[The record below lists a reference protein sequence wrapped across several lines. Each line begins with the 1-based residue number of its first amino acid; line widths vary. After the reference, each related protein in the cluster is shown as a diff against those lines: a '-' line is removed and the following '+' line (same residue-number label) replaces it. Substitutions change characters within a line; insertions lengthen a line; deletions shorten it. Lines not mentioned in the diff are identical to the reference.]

1 MGHIGFLSRE
11 SIGED
16 TGNFLLIVHQMDE
29 IADSGSGGDS
39 KQRSLSVSPKDKGSK
54 NKRKSADPSMGNP
67 LNIPPSLTE
76 FPRYELSP
84 EVSQRSLSEFTLE
97 LGLDQPKEG
106 PEPEAFGTTDWD
118 SPIACQ
124 LEELLFSNLQ
134 VVFRCAIKQI
144 AELGY
149 SEEVAEKVVSR
160 GGLYLEGKDPVVNIV
175 NDTLYFME
183 EGKDIVVS
191 RDDMFDNLQ
200 HLVEYTMLEIIGVLR
215 EVRPSLSIGEAM
227 WWLLICDLNVSQAC
241 ALEGDPLSG
250 LCCKDVSGEGS
261 SDSAIPQFRSEVQSS
276 ETILPNPKE
285 PEFPKLSL
293 PKEKNSLPETLKF
306 GSFPNLPKPE
316 DLLALEGVT
325 PEEES
330 LVSLTCTLKKS
341 SGTTGESVQIASQTS
356 VSEEKVGTG
365 PKGRT
370 KKELIALRQKCFHMD
385 KSYRTYGSK
394 GGFRSGK
401 LASFGGFILE
411 RRLKPPSELPG
422 VQMKNPSSK
431 KSTEVPAEVPL
442 ADGSHAVKKTPS
454 AVPAKEKTPKLRMK
468 GTISILPTA
477 ETKLPISSP
486 SEKKS
491 NPKPQVSA
499 SEATKIPDYY
509 TGIPYENSLGKYV
522 AQNEKDELILKLV
535 PRLQE
540 LQDELQGWT
549 EWANQKVMLAAHRL
563 GKDQRELKAL
573 RLEKEEADQ
582 YKKEKQILEEN
593 TMKRLSEME
602 NALGNA
608 TGQVEILNSTVLR
621 LEVEN
626 SVLKRELDAAKLR
639 ALESAAS
646 YQEVVEREQMALKK
660 AQSWEGQK
668 ALLQEGHERGK
679 WKVAEL
685 QQDLDKAK
693 KLHNQIEV
701 CPRTSHLVNVYNQ
714 RLLYQWYTCGHGIHV
729 W

>member
-1 MGHIGFLSRE
+1 MGRIGSLPRE
-11 SIGED
+11 SIGVD
-16 TGNFLLIVHQMDE
+16 TGNLLLTVHQMDE
-29 IADSGSGGDS
+29 IADSCGS

-54 NKRKSADPSMGNP
+54 NKRKSADPSMGNA

-84 EVSQRSLSEFTLE
+84 EVSQRSLSELTLE
-97 LGLDQPKEG
+97 LGLDQLKEG

-118 SPIACQ
+118 DPIACQ
-124 LEELLFSNLQ
+124 LEEILFSNLQ

-175 NDTLYFME
+175 NDTLYLME
-183 EGKDIVVS
+183 EGKDIHVL
-191 RDDMFDNLQ
+191 RDDTFDDLQ

-241 ALEGDPLSG
+241 ALERDPLSDLG
-250 LCCKDVSGEGS
+250 CKDVSGGGS
-261 SDSAIPQFRSEVQSS
+261 SDSAIPQFRLEAPSS
-276 ETILPNPKE
+276 ETILPNPTE
-285 PEFPKLSL
+285 PKFPKLSL
-293 PKEKNSLPETLKF
+293 PKAKNSLPKTLNCE
-306 GSFPNLPKPE
+306 SFPNLPKPE
-316 DLLALEGVT
+316 DLSLEGVT
-325 PEEES
+325 PEEEN

-341 SGTTGESVQIASQTS
+341 SGITRENVQIVSQTYA
-356 VSEEKVGTG
+356 SEEKMGAG
-365 PKGRT
+365 CKGQT
-370 KKELIALRQKCFHMD
+370 KKELAALRQKCLNMD
-385 KSYRTYGSK
+385 KSYRTYRSK

-401 LASFGGFILE
+401 LASFGGFVLE
-411 RRLKPPSELPG
+411 RRLKSPSELPG
-422 VQMKNPSSK
+422 VQMKSASSK
-431 KSTEVPAEVPL
+431 KSTEVPADVPL
-442 ADGSHAVKKTPS
+442 ADGSHPVNKSPS
-454 AVPAKEKTPKLRMK
+454 AVPAKEKTSKLGIK
-468 GTISILPTA
+468 GTISMLPTA

-486 SEKKS
+486 VEKKS
-491 NPKPQVSA
+491 NPKPQVSI
-499 SEATKIPDYY
+499 SETPKIPDYY
-509 TGIPYENSLGKYV
+509 TGIPYENSLGKHV

-549 EWANQKVMLAAHRL
+549 EWANEKVMHAAHRL

-608 TGQVEILNSTVLR
+608 TGQVEILNSTALR
-621 LEVEN
+621 LEVGK

-639 ALESAAS
+639 ALESAARDRKS
-646 YQEVVEREQMALKK
+646 VV
-660 AQSWEGQK
+660 
-668 ALLQEGHERGK
+668 
-679 WKVAEL
+679 
-685 QQDLDKAK
+685 
-693 KLHNQIEV
+693 
-701 CPRTSHLVNVYNQ
+701 
-714 RLLYQWYTCGHGIHV
+714 
-729 W
+729 

>member
-1 MGHIGFLSRE
+1 LIYFFPFDLLGRIGSLPRE
-11 SIGED
+11 SIGVD
-16 TGNFLLIVHQMDE
+16 TGNLLLTVHQMDE
-29 IADSGSGGDS
+29 IADSCGS

-54 NKRKSADPSMGNP
+54 NKRKSADPSMGNA

-84 EVSQRSLSEFTLE
+84 EVSQRSLSELMLE
-97 LGLDQPKEG
+97 LGLDRLKEG
-106 PEPEAFGTTDWD
+106 PVPEAFGTTDWD
-118 SPIACQ
+118 DSIACQ
-124 LEELLFSNLQ
+124 LEEILFSHLQ

-149 SEEVAEKVVSR
+149 SEEVAEKIVSR

-183 EGKDIVVS
+183 EGKDIHVL
-191 RDDMFDNLQ
+191 RDDMFDDLQ

-241 ALEGDPLSG
+241 ALERDPLSDLG
-250 LCCKDVSGEGS
+250 CKDVSGEGS
-261 SDSAIPQFRSEVQSS
+261 SDCAIPQFRSEVQSS
-276 ETILPNPKE
+276 ETILPNPTE
-285 PEFPKLSL
+285 PKFPKLSL
-293 PKEKNSLPETLKF
+293 PKAKNSLPKTLNCE
-306 GSFPNLPKPE
+306 SFPNLPKPE
-316 DLLALEGVT
+316 DLLSLEGVT
-325 PEEES
+325 PEEEN

-341 SGTTGESVQIASQTS
+341 SGITRENVQIESQTYA
-356 VSEEKVGTG
+356 SEEKMGDG
-365 PKGRT
+365 RKGQT
-370 KKELIALRQKCFHMD
+370 KKELAALRQKCFLME
-385 KSYRTYGSK
+385 KSYYGSK

-401 LASFGGFILE
+401 LASFGGFVLE

-422 VQMKNPSSK
+422 VQMKNASSK
-431 KSTEVPAEVPL
+431 KSTEVPADVPL
-442 ADGSHAVKKTPS
+442 ADGSHPVNKSPS
-454 AVPAKEKTPKLRMK
+454 AVPAKEKTSKLGIK
-468 GTISILPTA
+468 GTISMLPTA

-486 SEKKS
+486 LEKKS
-491 NPKPQVSA
+491 NPKPQVSI
-499 SEATKIPDYY
+499 SEAPKIPDYY
-509 TGIPYENSLGKYV
+509 TGIPYENSLGKHV

-549 EWANQKVMLAAHRL
+549 DWANEKVMHAAHRL

-573 RLEKEEADQ
+573 RLGKEEAGQ

-608 TGQVEILNSTVLR
+608 TGQVEILNSTALS
-621 LEVEN
+621 LEVGK

-646 YQEVVEREQMALKK
+646 YQEVVEREQMTLKK

-668 ALLQEGHERGK
+668 VLLQEELEREK
-679 WKVAEL
+679 CKVAEL
-685 QQDLDKAK
+685 QQELDKAK
-693 KLHNQIEV
+693 NLHNQIEV
-701 CPRTSHLVNVYNQ
+701 C
-714 RLLYQWYTCGHGIHV
+714 
-729 W
+729 